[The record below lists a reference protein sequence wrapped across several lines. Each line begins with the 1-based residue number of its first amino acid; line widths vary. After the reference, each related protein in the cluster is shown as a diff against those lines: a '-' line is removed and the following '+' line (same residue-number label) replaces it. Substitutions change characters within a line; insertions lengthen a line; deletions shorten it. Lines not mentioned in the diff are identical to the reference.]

1 MKTILVTGSNGQLG
15 NELKDLVNTYPQY
28 QFLFT
33 DYQELDITD
42 ENAVTHMVSKQPL
55 YAIINC
61 AAYTA
66 VDKAET
72 DTDNAYLINE
82 IGAKN
87 LAQAAV
93 TVGAKFM
100 HISTDFIFDGTH
112 HSPILEDDVAKP
124 ISVYGT
130 SKYAGEVAVM
140 SANPDTVILRTS
152 WVYSTYGSNFVKTII
167 RLCKERDQL
176 NIIFDQIGTPTYAHD
191 LARALLD
198 VLDISVNQNISGVF
212 HYSNEGVASWYD
224 FAVAI
229 RDLSGLH
236 TPIYPIETSQYPTP
250 AARPKYSIL
259 NKQKFKSTFGI
270 EIPYWRDSLRDCIH
284 SLPPA

>member
-229 RDLSGLH
+229 RDLSGAYTYLSYRDQPVSH
-236 TPIYPIETSQYPTP
+236 SCC
-250 AARPKYSIL
+250 
-259 NKQKFKSTFGI
+259 ST
-270 EIPYWRDSLRDCIH
+270 
-284 SLPPA
+284 